1 MFKSSLSHFRNVRA
15 LTICGLMMAL
25 AVVLNYVATIR
36 IGSYIRIGFSFLP
49 NLIVDFLFGPV
60 VGGVFGGLLD
70 IIKYILTPSGSFFP
84 GFTISA
90 ILGAVIYGVILYRKT
105 LTWTRMILAQFLVKL
120 IVNIGL
126 NSLWLKIMYG
136 QALLA
141 ILPGRILSNAV
152 MLPID
157 VIIGYIALKM
167 VAQYRRQLMPG
178 I

>member
-1 MFKSSLSHFRNVRA
+1 MFKSSLSHFKNVRA

-90 ILGAVIYGVILYRKT
+90 ILGAVIYGVILYGKT
-105 LTWTRMILAQFLVKL
+105 LTWARMIVAQFLVKL

-141 ILPGRILSNAV
+141 ILPGRILSNAI

-157 VIIGYIALKM
+157 VIIGYVALKL
-167 VAQYRRQLMPG
+167 VSQYRRQLMPG